1 MEANMLKGV
10 SQGGILASLV
20 NVLALSMLWQLA
32 ASAQVAAS
40 APTAAGAQDR
50 KSCWLRDGVSPAP
63 SLVYLLCEQGGLMV
77 TTDGG
82 TTWSNRDTGAK
93 GHLRNIEFSDA
104 NHGFAVGDEGLLVAT
119 ADGGKTWEPRKT
131 GVTENLTAIQFVGQ
145 SGWVTGYDGVI
156 LHSADGGL
164 TWSPQTTGTK
174 ESLENVFFL
183 DADHGWVVGWA
194 GMILRTTD
202 GGKTWQQ
209 VRTDAASWSLT
220 SVYFRDANNG
230 WIVGFSGQILRSR
243 DGGVTWT
250 AQTSPVKSSLTSILF
265 DSSNRGWITADDSL
279 LVSEDGESWKTIGV
293 DGQLFLCQLITVNGA
308 PWAIGQLG
316 VLRQTGPGSAWKK
329 IESLVPDDPL
339 KDNYTSSISA
349 SSKLD

>member
-1 MEANMLKGV
+1 MRKPK
-10 SQGGILASLV
+10 GGILASV
-20 NVLALSMLWQLA
+20 VKVLAVSMLWQVA
-32 ASAQVAAS
+32 ASAQVAA
-40 APTAAGAQDR
+40 GAQD
-50 KSCWLRDGVSPAP
+50 SNCWLRDGVSPAK

-82 TTWSNRDTGAK
+82 TTWSSRSTGAK
-93 GHLRNIEFSDA
+93 GHLRNIEFSDP

-145 SGWVTGYDGVI
+145 AGWVTGYSGVI
-156 LHSADGGL
+156 LHSADGGA
-164 TWSPQTTGTK
+164 TWAPQTTGSK

-183 DADHGWVVGWA
+183 DAERGWAVGWA

-209 VRTDAASWSLT
+209 VRSDAASWSLT
-220 SVYFRDANNG
+220 SVYFSDANNG

-250 AQTSPVKSSLTSILF
+250 AQASPVKSSLSSILF
-265 DSSNRGWITADDSL
+265 DSSHRGWITADETL
-279 LVSEDGESWKTIGV
+279 LVSADGGETWKNVSGV
-293 DGQLFLCQLITVNGA
+293 DDQLFLCQLINVNGA

-316 VLRQTGPGSAWKK
+316 VLRQTGSDSAWKK

-339 KDNYTSSISA
+339 KDNSTGSTTSTKSN
-349 SSKLD
+349 

>member
-1 MEANMLKGV
+1 MLKGTF
-10 SQGGILASLV
+10 QGGILASLV
-20 NVLALSMLWQLA
+20 KVLALSVLWQLA
-32 ASAQVAAS
+32 ANGQVAAS
-40 APTAAGAQDR
+40 AESAASGQEQ

-82 TTWSNRDTGAK
+82 KTWSNRDTGTK
-93 GHLRNIEFSDA
+93 GHMRNIEFSDA
-104 NHGFAVGDEGLLVAT
+104 NHGFAVGDDGLLVAT
-119 ADGGKTWEPRKT
+119 ADGGKSWEPRKT
-131 GVTENLTAIQFVGQ
+131 AVTDNLTAIQFVGQ

-156 LHSADGGL
+156 LHSADGGA
-164 TWSPQTTGTK
+164 TWAPQTTGTR
-174 ESLENVFFL
+174 ESLENVFFV
-183 DADHGWVVGWA
+183 DAEHGWVVGWA

-202 GGKTWQQ
+202 GGKTWQP
-209 VRTDAASWSLT
+209 VRSDAASWSLS

-250 AQTSPVKSSLTSILF
+250 AQASPVKSTLTSILF
-265 DSSNRGWITADDSL
+265 DSSNRGWITADETL
-279 LVSEDGESWKTIGV
+279 LVSEDHGETWKTVSGV
-293 DGQLFLCQLITVNGA
+293 DDQLFLCQLIAVNGA

-316 VLRQTGPGSAWKK
+316 VLRQTGQKAEWKK

-339 KDNYTSSISA
+339 KDNYTDSLSTA
-349 SSKLD
+349 SKSN

>member
-1 MEANMLKGV
+1 MLKGV
-10 SQGGILASLV
+10 SLVTTLAV
-20 NVLALSMLWQLA
+20 SMLWQVA
-32 ASAQVAAS
+32 ASAQVAVS
-40 APTAAGAQDR
+40 AQDS
-50 KSCWLRDGVSPAP
+50 SCWLRDGVSPAK

-77 TTDGG
+77 TTDAG
-82 TTWSNRDTGAK
+82 TTWSKRDTGAK

-131 GVTENLTAIQFVGQ
+131 GITENLTSIQFIGQ

-164 TWSPQTTGTK
+164 TWSAQTTGTK
-174 ESLENVFFL
+174 ESLEDVFFL
-183 DADHGWVVGWA
+183 DPERGWVVGWA

-209 VRTDAASWSLT
+209 VRTDAAQWSLT
-220 SVYFRDANNG
+220 SVFFRDANNG
-230 WIVGFSGQILRSR
+230 WTVGFSGQIFRSR
-243 DGGVTWT
+243 DGGATWT
-250 AQTSPVKSSLTSILF
+250 AQTSPVRSSLSSVLF
-265 DSSNRGWITADDSL
+265 DSSNHGWITADDSL
-279 LVSEDGESWKTIGV
+279 LTSADGGESWKNIKI
-293 DGQLFLCQLITVNGA
+293 DDQLFLCQLITVDGS

-316 VLRQTGPGSAWKK
+316 VLRQTGSASAWKK

-339 KDNYTSSISA
+339 KDNYTSSMSA
-349 SSKLD
+349 PSKPN

>member
-1 MEANMLKGV
+1 MAESSKEMEAKMLKGA
-10 SQGGILASLV
+10 SQGGVFASLV
-20 NVLALSMLWQLA
+20 KILAVSMLGQLA
-32 ASAQVAAS
+32 ASAQVAGS
-40 APTAAGAQDR
+40 AQNS
-50 KSCWLRDGVSPAP
+50 SCWLRDGVSPAQ

-77 TTDGG
+77 TTDAG
-82 TTWSNRDTGAK
+82 TTWTNRNTGAT

-104 NHGFAVGDEGLLVAT
+104 NHGFAVGDEGLLVVT
-119 ADGGKTWEPRKT
+119 ADGGKTWGPRKT
-131 GVTENLTAIQFVGQ
+131 GTTENLTAIQFVGQ

-164 TWSPQTTGTK
+164 TWSLQTTGTK

-183 DADHGWVVGWA
+183 DADRGWAVGWA

-209 VRTDAASWSLT
+209 VKTDAASWSLT

-230 WIVGFSGQILRSR
+230 WTVGFSGQILRSR

-250 AQTSPVKSSLTSILF
+250 AQTSPVRSSLTSILF
-265 DSSNRGWITADDSL
+265 DSSNHGWITADDSL
-279 LVSEDGESWKTIGV
+279 LVSEDGESWKAIKV
-293 DGQLFLCQLITVNGA
+293 EDQLFLCQLITVNGA

-339 KDNYTSSISA
+339 KDNYTNSISTA
-349 SSKLD
+349 SKSN

>member
-1 MEANMLKGV
+1 MLNRA
-10 SQGGILASLV
+10 SQGRTLASLV
-20 NVLALSMLWQLA
+20 KMLAVSMLWQLA

-40 APTAAGAQDR
+40 AQD
-50 KSCWLRDGVSPAP
+50 SNCWLRDGVSPAK

-77 TTDGG
+77 TTDAG
-82 TTWSNRDTGAK
+82 TTWSNRTTGAK
-93 GHLRNIEFSDA
+93 GHLRNVEFSDA

-164 TWSPQTTGTK
+164 TWSSQTTGTK

-183 DADHGWVVGWA
+183 DAEHGWAIGWA

-209 VRTDAASWSLT
+209 VRSDAAQWSLT
-220 SVYFRDANNG
+220 SVFFSDANNG
-230 WIVGFSGQILRSR
+230 WVVGFSGQILRSR
-243 DGGVTWT
+243 DGGVTWK
-250 AQTSPVKSSLTSILF
+250 ALTSPVKSSLSSILF
-265 DSSNRGWITADDSL
+265 DSSNRGWITADDSI
-279 LVSEDGESWKTIGV
+279 LVSEDGGESWKDIKV
-293 DGQLFLCQLITVNGA
+293 DDQLFLCQLITVNGS

-316 VLRQTGPGSAWKK
+316 VLKQTGQGSAWKK

-339 KDNYTSSISA
+339 KDNYTSSTPA
-349 SSKLD
+349 PSKSN

>member
-1 MEANMLKGV
+1 MRKPK
-10 SQGGILASLV
+10 GGIVASLV
-20 NVLALSMLWQLA
+20 QVLAVSILWQVA
-32 ASAQVAAS
+32 ASAQVAA
-40 APTAAGAQDR
+40 GGQDS
-50 KSCWLRDGVSPAP
+50 SCWLRDGVSPAK

-82 TTWSNRDTGAK
+82 TTWSSRSTGAK
-93 GHLRNIEFSDA
+93 GHLRNIEFSDP

-145 SGWVTGYDGVI
+145 SGWVTGYSGVI
-156 LHSADGGL
+156 LHSADGGA
-164 TWSPQTTGTK
+164 TWAPQTTGTK

-183 DADHGWVVGWA
+183 DAERGWAVGWA

-209 VRTDAASWSLT
+209 VRSDAASWSLT
-220 SVYFRDANNG
+220 SVYFSDANNG

-250 AQTSPVKSSLTSILF
+250 AQASPVKSSLSSILF
-265 DSSNRGWITADDSL
+265 DSSHRGWITADETL
-279 LVSEDGESWKTIGV
+279 LVSEDGGESWKNVSGV
-293 DGQLFLCQLITVNGA
+293 NDQLFLCQLITVNGS

-316 VLRQTGPGSAWKK
+316 VLRQTGPDSAWKK

-339 KDNYTSSISA
+339 KENYTGSTTP
-349 SSKLD
+349 SKSN

>member
-1 MEANMLKGV
+1 MEAKMLKGA
-10 SQGGILASLV
+10 SPGGILASLGKM
-20 NVLALSMLWQLA
+20 LAVSMLCQLA
-32 ASAQVAAS
+32 ASAQVAA
-40 APTAAGAQDR
+40 GAQDS
-50 KSCWLRDGVSPAP
+50 SCWLRDGVSP
-63 SLVYLLCEQGGLMV
+63 SKSVVYLLCAQGGLMV
-77 TTDGG
+77 TTDAG
-82 TTWSNRDTGAK
+82 TTWSSRNTGQQGK
-93 GHLRNIEFSDA
+93 LRNIEFSDV
-104 NHGFAVGDEGLLVAT
+104 NHGFVVGNDGLLVAT

-131 GVTENLTAIQFVGQ
+131 GTTENLTAIHFVGQ

-164 TWSPQTTGTK
+164 TWSLQTTNTK
-174 ESLENVFFL
+174 ESLENLFFL

-209 VRTDAASWSLT
+209 VRTDPAQWSLT

-230 WIVGFSGQILRSR
+230 WTVGFSGQILRTS

-250 AQTSPVKSSLTSILF
+250 AQTSPVRSSLSSVLF

-279 LVSEDGESWKTIGV
+279 LTSEDGGASWKTISIK
-293 DGQLFLCQLITVNGA
+293 DQLFLCQLINVNGS

-316 VLRQTGPGSAWKK
+316 VLRETGPGAAWKK

-339 KDNYTSSISA
+339 KDNYTSTLSA
-349 SSKLD
+349 AGKPN

>member
-1 MEANMLKGV
+1 MLKGE
-10 SQGGILASLV
+10 SPGGIVSSLGK
-20 NVLALSMLWQLA
+20 VLAVSMLWQLA
-32 ASAQVAAS
+32 ASAQVATS
-40 APTAAGAQDR
+40 AQDS
-50 KSCWLRDGVSPAP
+50 SCWLRDGVSPAK

-77 TTDGG
+77 TTDAG
-82 TTWSNRDTGAK
+82 TTWSNRTTGAK

-104 NHGFAVGDEGLLVAT
+104 NHGFAVGDDGLLVAT
-119 ADGGKTWEPRKT
+119 EDGGKTWAPRKT
-131 GVTENLTAIQFVGQ
+131 GTTENLTAIQFVGQ

-164 TWSPQTTGTK
+164 TWSLQTTNTK

-183 DADHGWVVGWA
+183 DAERGWAVGWA

-209 VRTDAASWSLT
+209 MKTDAAQWSLT
-220 SVYFRDANNG
+220 SVYFKDANNG
-230 WIVGFSGQILRSR
+230 WTVGFSGQIFRSR

-250 AQTSPVKSSLTSILF
+250 AQTSPVRSSLSSILF

-279 LVSEDGESWKTIGV
+279 LMSEDGESWKAIKV
-293 DGQLFLCQLITVNGA
+293 DDQLFLCQLITVNGSV
-308 PWAIGQLG
+308 WAIGQLG

-329 IESLVPDDPL
+329 IDSLVPDDPL
-339 KDNYTSSISA
+339 KDSYTTSISTP
-349 SSKLD
+349 SKPN

>member
-1 MEANMLKGV
+1 MEAKMLKGA
-10 SQGGILASLV
+10 SQGRILASLV
-20 NVLALSMLWQLA
+20 KMLAGCMLWQVA

-40 APTAAGAQDR
+40 GQD
-50 KSCWLRDGVSPAP
+50 SNCWLRDGVSPAK

-82 TTWSNRDTGAK
+82 TTWSSRSTGAQ

-119 ADGGKTWEPRKT
+119 ADAGKTWAPRKT
-131 GVTENLTAIQFVGQ
+131 GVTDNLTAIQFIGQ
-145 SGWVTGYDGVI
+145 SGWVTGYSGVI
-156 LHSADGGL
+156 LHSADGGA
-164 TWSPQTTGTK
+164 TWAPQTTGTK

-183 DADHGWVVGWA
+183 DAERGWAVGWA

-209 VRTDAASWSLT
+209 VRSDAAAWALT
-220 SVYFRDANNG
+220 SVYFGAGDNG

-250 AQTSPVKSSLTSILF
+250 AQASPVKSSLSSILF
-265 DSSNRGWITADDSL
+265 DSSHRGWITADETL
-279 LVSEDGESWKTIGV
+279 LVSEDRGETWKNVSGV
-293 DGQLFLCQLITVNGA
+293 DDQLFLCQLINVNGA

-316 VLRQTGPGSAWKK
+316 VLRQTGSDSAWKK

-339 KDNYTSSISA
+339 KDNSTGSTTSTTSN
-349 SSKLD
+349 

>member
-1 MEANMLKGV
+1 MRR
-10 SQGGILASLV
+10 ILASLV
-20 NVLALSMLWQLA
+20 TVLAVSMLWQVA

-40 APTAAGAQDR
+40 GQD
-50 KSCWLRDGVSPAP
+50 SNCWLRDGVSPAK
-63 SLVYLLCEQGGLMV
+63 SLVYLLCEQGGLRV

-82 TTWSNRDTGAK
+82 ATWSSRSTGAK

-104 NHGFAVGDEGLLVAT
+104 NHGFAVGDEGVLVAT

-131 GVTENLTAIQFVGQ
+131 GVTDNLTAIQFVGQ
-145 SGWVTGYDGVI
+145 SGWVTGYSGVI
-156 LHSADGGL
+156 LHSADGGA
-164 TWSPQTTGTK
+164 TWAPQTTGTK

-183 DADHGWVVGWA
+183 DAEHGWVVGWA

-209 VRTDAASWSLT
+209 VRSDAASWSLT
-220 SVYFRDANNG
+220 SVYFGDANNG

-250 AQTSPVKSSLTSILF
+250 AQTSPVRSSLSSILF
-265 DSSNRGWITADDSL
+265 GSSNRGWITADDSL
-279 LVSEDGESWKTIGV
+279 LVSDDGGETWKDTKV
-293 DGQLFLCQLITVNGA
+293 ADQLFLCQLITVNGS

-316 VLRQTGPGSAWKK
+316 VLRQTGPGAAWKK

-339 KDNYTSSISA
+339 KDSYTNTITAPGKSN
-349 SSKLD
+349 

>member
-1 MEANMLKGV
+1 MLKGAF
-10 SQGGILASLV
+10 QGGIPASLFQ
-20 NVLALSMLWQLA
+20 VLALSMLWQSA

-40 APTAAGAQDR
+40 AEAAAGAPEQ

-82 TTWSNRDTGAK
+82 TTWSNRDTGTK
-93 GHLRNIEFSDA
+93 GHMRNIEFSDA
-104 NHGFAVGDEGLLVAT
+104 SHGFAVGDDGLLVAT

-145 SGWVTGYDGVI
+145 SGWATGYDGVI
-156 LHSADGGL
+156 LHSADGGG
-164 TWSPQTTGTK
+164 TWAPQTTGTK
-174 ESLENVFFL
+174 ESLENLFFL
-183 DADHGWVVGWA
+183 DAERGWVVGWA

-209 VRTDAASWSLT
+209 VRSDAAQWSLT
-220 SVYFRDANNG
+220 SVFFRDANNG
-230 WIVGFSGQILRSR
+230 WMVGFDGQILRSR
-243 DGGVTWT
+243 DSGATWT
-250 AQTSPVKSSLTSILF
+250 AQASPVKSSLASILF
-265 DSSNRGWITADDSL
+265 DSSNHGWIAADETL
-279 LVSEDGESWKTIGV
+279 LTSEDGETWKTVSGV
-293 DGQLFLCQLITVNGA
+293 DDQLFLCQLIAVNGA

-316 VLRQTGPGSAWKK
+316 VLRQSGPGSAWKK

-339 KDNYTSSISA
+339 KDNYTSSISTP
-349 SSKLD
+349 SQPE